1 MIEFTRK
8 ELIERF
14 GKILKNETIFGS
26 LWSIADESYINKTL
40 DELIEKLADSALSSG
55 HRVTIPP
62 GSDIGW
68 LVAGANPDQQ
78 AVQQTLDKEAKIR
91 EVTQAYEKYMG
102 FNPLEWGKLERL
114 QKFLLTKSVEEI
126 KTFAAWSRKEYSTL
140 TPPKARQYPQLVI
153 DCWNLAFEK
162 PTAENNTKSAIQ
174 EAIHGRT
181 N

>member
-1 MIEFTRK
+1 MTK
-8 ELIERF
+8 VELIQRF
-14 GKILKNETIFGS
+14 KEIFSHTPLFGT
-26 LWSIADESYINKTL
+26 LWTDEDQTLINKQL
-40 DELIEKLADSALSSG
+40 DLLAEELADAALE
-55 HRVTIPP
+55 RKTVLP
-62 GSDIGW
+62 
-68 LVAGANPDQQ
+68 AGAGLDWMIAAPDLTVNQLERHL
-78 AVQQTLDKEAKIR
+78 AKEAQIR
-91 EVTQAYEKYMG
+91 EVTQAYEQYMG

>member
-1 MIEFTRK
+1 MTK
-8 ELIERF
+8 VELIQRF
-14 GKILKNETIFGS
+14 KEIFSHTPLFGT
-26 LWSIADESYINKTL
+26 LWTDEDQTLINKQL
-40 DELIEKLADSALSSG
+40 DLLAEELADAALE
-55 HRVTIPP
+55 RKTVLP
-62 GSDIGW
+62 
-68 LVAGANPDQQ
+68 AGAGLDWMIAAPDLTVNQLERHL
-78 AVQQTLDKEAKIR
+78 AKEAQIR
-91 EVTQAYEKYMG
+91 EVTQAYVQYMG